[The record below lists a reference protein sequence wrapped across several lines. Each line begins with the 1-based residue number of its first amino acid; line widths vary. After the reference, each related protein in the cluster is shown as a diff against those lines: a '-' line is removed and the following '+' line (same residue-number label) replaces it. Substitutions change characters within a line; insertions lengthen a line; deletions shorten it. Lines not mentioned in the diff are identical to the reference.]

1 MFLLLL
7 WFSSENLIDSNTMSW
22 CQMVGCLCVELR
34 VSAHQ
39 GQVEAGFLSW
49 LELFLYVLALY
60 LPSTETVSCSAAV
73 PKGLEVLHLELFHT
87 YTSFPVKVAQI
98 DG

>member
-1 MFLLLL
+1 M
-7 WFSSENLIDSNTMSW
+7 
-22 CQMVGCLCVELR
+22 ELK

-39 GQVEAGFLSW
+39 GKVEAGFLSRFK
-49 LELFLYVLALY
+49 LFLYVLVLH

-87 YTSFPVKVAQI
+87 YTSFTVKVAQI

>member
-7 WFSSENLIDSNTMSW
+7 WFSSENLIDGNTMSW
-22 CQMVGCLCVELR
+22 CQMVGRLCVELK
-34 VSAHQ
+34 VSTHQ
-39 GQVEAGFLSW
+39 GQVEAGFLSRFK
-49 LELFLYVLALY
+49 LFLYILALY
-60 LPSTETVSCSAAV
+60 LPSTETASYSAAV

-87 YTSFPVKVAQI
+87 YTSFTVKVAQI

>member
-7 WFSSENLIDSNTMSW
+7 WFSSENLIDGNTMSW
-22 CQMVGCLCVELR
+22 CQMVGRLCVELK
-34 VSAHQ
+34 VSTHQ
-39 GQVEAGFLSW
+39 GQVEAGFLSQFK
-49 LELFLYVLALY
+49 LFLYVLALY
-60 LPSTETVSCSAAV
+60 LPSMETAAVV

-87 YTSFPVKVAQI
+87 YTSFTIKVAQI